1 MPSLQNYNVHM
12 KLGHYIKSI
21 KPLAWLILLGDSV
34 HNFADGLALGA
45 AISQS
50 LSLGI
55 STTIAL
61 VFHEVPHELGDFFIL
76 LDTGMS
82 WYAALFFNFLSALT
96 AVVGFFVGVAIG
108 MSSEEAN
115 GWILSVA
122 AGVFLYISLVDLV
135 RGVVCWWELV
145 WGVVFVV
152 GVAIRVWSSGMVT
165 LVGLTVVGWG

>member
-1 MPSLQNYNVHM
+1 MF
-12 KLGHYIKSI
+12 
-21 KPLAWLILLGDSV
+21 GDAV

-82 WYAALFFNFLSALT
+82 WYAALGFNFVSALT
-96 AVVGFFVGVAIG
+96 AVIGFFVGVAIG
-108 MSSEEAN
+108 VASEEAN
-115 GWILSVA
+115 GWILALA

-135 RGVVCWWELV
+135 RDVDLV
-145 WGVVFVV
+145 
-152 GVAIRVWSSGMVT
+152 RL
-165 LVGLTVVGWG
+165 LVGSCQGGVTIRVVGWFGGWG